1 MRSLAVIAT
10 SAIAVLMAAN
20 LPREAP
26 DLTVHMPGGGQISL
40 GQYRGKVVAMCF
52 ILTTCPHCQKTTGY
66 LIQAQKEYGP
76 RGFQVVE
83 SAIEG
88 GADKNVAGF
97 VQAFHTNFP
106 VGFNDPMTAIGF
118 MQHPPAV
125 GPHMPLLAFL
135 DRKGMIQAQYEGDD
149 AKFFGDD
156 QEKNIR
162 GQIEDLLK
170 APGTGGTTKS
180 GAKKAAK
187 KTP

>member
-1 MRSLAVIAT
+1 
-10 SAIAVLMAAN
+10 MAAN
-20 LPREAP
+20 LPRAAP

-40 GQYRGKVVAMCF
+40 SQYRGKVVAMCF
-52 ILTTCPHCQKTTGY
+52 ILTTCPHCQKTTGF
-66 LIQAQKEYGP
+66 LVQAQKDYGP
-76 RGFQVVE
+76 RGFQVVQ

-88 GADKNVAGF
+88 GADKNVPGF

-106 VGFNDPMTAIGF
+106 VGFNDPMTAVMF

-135 DRKGMIQAQYEGDD
+135 DRNGMIRAQFEGDD

-162 GQIEDLLK
+162 QQIEDLLK
-170 APGTGGTTKS
+170 TPGAAGP
-180 GAKKAAK
+180 AKGAAK
-187 KTP
+187 KPPKKTP

>member
-1 MRSLAVIAT
+1 MKIGSLAVIAV
-10 SAIAVLMAAN
+10 SAALMAAN

-26 DLTVHMPGGGQISL
+26 DLTIHMPGGGQASL
-40 GQYRGKVVAMCF
+40 SQYRGKVVAMCF
-52 ILTTCPHCQKTTGY
+52 ILTTCPHCQKTTGF
-66 LIQAQKEYGP
+66 LVEAQKEYGP

-83 SAIEG
+83 SAIET

-106 VGFNDPMTAIGF
+106 VGFIDPYTAIGF

-125 GPHMPLLAFL
+125 GPHMPMLAFL
-135 DRKGMIQAQYEGDD
+135 DRKGVIRAQYEGDD

-162 GQIEDLLK
+162 AQIEGLLN
-170 APGTGGTTKS
+170 AS
-180 GAKKAAK
+180 GAKSASK
-187 KTP
+187 KTH